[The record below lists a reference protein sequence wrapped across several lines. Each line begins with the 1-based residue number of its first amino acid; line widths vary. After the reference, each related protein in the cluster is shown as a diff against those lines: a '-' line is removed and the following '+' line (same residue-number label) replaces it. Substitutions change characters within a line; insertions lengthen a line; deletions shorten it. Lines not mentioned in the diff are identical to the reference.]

1 MRIDSLYFSYRSA
14 QRTTPIFSD
23 LTRSFSANAVH
34 AVIGR
39 SGCGKTTLLYLLAGL
54 LEPDDG
60 SVDLGSVQRPA
71 IILQDYGLFPWKRVR
86 ENIALGLKLRKESPV
101 LIHDR
106 CSSVMEEL
114 GIAHIADAYPSAIS
128 GGERQRVA
136 IARALVLDPKVLLM
150 DEPFSSLDAMNREKM
165 QDLLLNIH
173 AQHQMTVL
181 LVTHSIEEAAFVS
194 SGIHVMKRGQHAD
207 FLPEIESTAGGLSRR
222 SRQFHDTVDAVRS
235 LLEEA

>member
-1 MRIDSLYFSYRSA
+1 MRIDSLHFSYRSA
-14 QRTTPIFSD
+14 QRTTALFSD
-23 LTRSFSANAVH
+23 LTRSFSENAVH
-34 AVIGR
+34 AVIGG

-54 LEPDDG
+54 LEPEDG
-60 SVDLGSVQRPA
+60 AIELGSAQRPA
-71 IILQDYGLFPWKRVR
+71 IILQDFGLFPWKRVR
-86 ENIALGLKLRKESPV
+86 ENISLGLKLRKESPEH
-101 LIHDR
+101 IHDR

-114 GIAHIADAYPSAIS
+114 GIAHLCDAYPAAIS

-173 AQHQMTVL
+173 AQHEMTVL

-194 SGIHVMKRGQHAD
+194 SRIHVMKRDQHAD
-207 FLPEIESTAGGLSRR
+207 FLPEIESGAGGLSRR
-222 SRQFHDTVDAVRS
+222 SRQFHDTVDTVRS